1 MILKRFCKTWYVK
14 QENYPIQVPVNR
26 SCTQGITNPCS
37 VYFAAKKSFY
47 NIESRK
53 KETNAQKAFSAP
65 ALDSVDDDDESE
77 SPDMTDANTSVT
89 GLGKMFPISQF
100 FKSLW

>member
-47 NIESRK
+47 NIESYEKRNKCLESKDLQITKGETK
-53 KETNAQKAFSAP
+53 KWKIENNK
-65 ALDSVDDDDESE
+65 
-77 SPDMTDANTSVT
+77 
-89 GLGKMFPISQF
+89 GKPH
-100 FKSLW
+100 